1 MVELIRLANSWRGG
15 DDPASGLDDLVADLS
30 LCPQAEFMG
39 SDGGRMRLQTY
50 ELSMHVLIKRDL
62 EQIHRLHRGGIVL
75 DNQQVRL
82 LIVMCDTH
90 DAGLSSD
97 GVRDSGSPVMIH

>member
-1 MVELIRLANSWRGG
+1 VVELIRLANSWRGG

-30 LCPQAEFMG
+30 LCP
-39 SDGGRMRLQTY
+39 
-50 ELSMHVLIKRDL
+50 
-62 EQIHRLHRGGIVL
+62 IVL